1 MIDKITL
8 NGLCS
13 TTLLKINMCITHG
26 ILTFLVATLNKSK
39 KIKIKNRWSN
49 FNNVF
54 YYILDIIKFHTL
66 LMLFY
71 ANEIALIYH

>member
-13 TTLLKINMCITHG
+13 TTLLKINMCITHV

-39 KIKIKNRWSN
+39 KNKNKKQ
-49 FNNVF
+49 V
-54 YYILDIIKFHTL
+54 K
-66 LMLFY
+66 
-71 ANEIALIYH
+71 